1 MPVSL
6 LRQWDQICQKDG
18 LLYRIVHDPQE
29 GEIEQLILPKCLQK
43 KVKQGLHGGIRHQG
57 VERTLH
63 LVRTHCYWPGMH
75 EDITSYVKSCER
87 CVLAKVPHR
96 RIRISLG
103 NLLASRPL
111 DVLIINFT
119 VNESASSRRENVL
132 VMTDVFTKLT
142 LAVPTKDQKA
152 VTTAKV
158 LLKERSYAL
167 EFLNEFT
174 HIRAEILKA
183 T

>member
-1 MPVSL
+1 
-6 LRQWDQICQKDG
+6 
-18 LLYRIVHDPQE
+18 
-29 GEIEQLILPKCLQK
+29 
-43 KVKQGLHGGIRHQG
+43 
-57 VERTLH
+57 
-63 LVRTHCYWPGMH
+63 MH

-142 LAVPTKDQKA
+142 HAIPTKDQKA

-174 HIRAEILKA
+174 QIRAEILKA